1 MADGIKE
8 ATQFFKVAIL
18 PELLDRWFTRSLV
31 IPPECEPS
39 EYNYRYCK
47 EELEVKWCV
56 VTMIAASITCG
67 FTCHASNYNLLLK

>member
-39 EYNYRYCK
+39 IVI
-47 EELEVKWCV
+47 VKK
-56 VTMIAASITCG
+56 
-67 FTCHASNYNLLLK
+67 NRR